1 MDLSRRTFL
10 KLSGGSILLGSLGID
25 LSASRAYA
33 QTLRIKNAKET
44 LTICPYCS
52 VGCGIIVHTQDR
64 KVINVEGDPDHPI
77 NEGSLCSKGQSLYQ
91 IVNNPLRITKPL
103 YRAPAAREWKE
114 VDWDWALDQIARRIK
129 DTRDR
134 TFKITSKSKVKEKQP
149 DGTEVEVEKEF
160 VVNRCDGIAHVGSA
174 ALDNEEC
181 YILQKWLRSLGLVYI
196 EHQARI

>member
-1 MDLSRRTFL
+1 MELSRRTFL
-10 KLSGGSILLGSLGID
+10 KLSGGTLLISSLGID

-52 VGCGIIVHTQDR
+52 VGCGIIVHSQEG
-64 KVINVEGDPDHPI
+64 KVINTEGDPDHPI
-77 NEGSLCSKGQSLYQ
+77 NEGTLCSKGQSLYQ

-103 YRAPAAREWKE
+103 YRAPGAKEWKE
-114 VDWDWALDQIARRIK
+114 VEWDWALDQIARRIK

-149 DGTEVEVEKEF
+149 DGTEIEVEKEF
-160 VVNRCDGIAHVGSA
+160 VVNRTDGIAHVGSA